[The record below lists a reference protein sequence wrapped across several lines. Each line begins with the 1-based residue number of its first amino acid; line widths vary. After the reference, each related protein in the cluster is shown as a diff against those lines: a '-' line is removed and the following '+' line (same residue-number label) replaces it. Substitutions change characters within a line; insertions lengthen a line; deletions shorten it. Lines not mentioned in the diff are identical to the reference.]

1 MISFANDNNRDI
13 GQPLFVSGWVGP
25 LAGVAD
31 TESIIQ
37 LLLLYGATTSQKHG
51 CAES

>member
-1 MISFANDNNRDI
+1 MISLANDNNHDI

-31 TESIIQ
+31 TESSFSS
-37 LLLLYGATTSQKHG
+37 YS
-51 CAES
+51 CMER